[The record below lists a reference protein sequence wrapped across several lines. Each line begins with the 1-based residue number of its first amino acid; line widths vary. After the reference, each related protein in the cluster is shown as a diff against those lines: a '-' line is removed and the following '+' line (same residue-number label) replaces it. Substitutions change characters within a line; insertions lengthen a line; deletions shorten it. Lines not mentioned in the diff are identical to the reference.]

1 MKVVPAPGRL
11 STSSV
16 SPCSRT
22 MLDLSC
28 LTPKSGH
35 TLGVLENG
43 WKPTWIFWDIES
55 MRTKQNPNVTSAVL
69 SNERGIAFQYIMILS
84 VLLASASALAEPPE
98 GKKETP
104 VELGGLPGLVAVV
117 EDPFSGEREAKLDDL
132 QVGSKLELTLFA
144 DLKNRRSRI
153 KGWLL
158 SSSDSWRYLNCHT
171 TALLVD
177 SRRTPLTTTHD
188 GDVLDGGGVI
198 EFVEFS
204 ITRDELVRWTKAKSL
219 VGKVCNDV
227 FELNEEALQ
236 TLRIFAE
243 TAGVIPPTKRPQE
256 SAKTAPVADVAPAAP
271 KGGATSNTPEA
282 NESEA
287 ASIGK

>member
-1 MKVVPAPGRL
+1 MP
-11 STSSV
+11 
-16 SPCSRT
+16 
-22 MLDLSC
+22 
-28 LTPKSGH
+28 
-35 TLGVLENG
+35 ENG
-43 WKPTWIFWDIES
+43 WKPIRTFWDAAG
-55 MRTKQNPNVTSAVL
+55 MRTNQNPNVASAAL
-69 SNERGIAFQYIMILS
+69 NNERGTMFQYGVILS
-84 VLLASASALAEPPE
+84 VLLASMPAFAEPPE

-117 EDPFSGEREAKLDDL
+117 EDPFSGEREAKLDNL

-158 SSSDSWRYLNCHT
+158 SSSDSWRYVNCHT

-177 SRRTPLTTTHD
+177 SQRTPLPTTHD

-204 ITRDELVRWTKAKSL
+204 ITRAELVRWTKAKSL

-227 FELNEEALQ
+227 FELNEGALQ

-256 SAKTAPVADVAPAAP
+256 PAKTAPVADVAPAAP
-271 KGGATSNTPEA
+271 KAGATSDTPKA
-282 NESEA
+282 DATEA
-287 ASIGK
+287 AAIKK